1 MLRGQL
7 TQLNTNLVRFM
18 NRPAHPI
25 RRPHVNAA
33 MAPADNEPASVP
45 EEEPEVMEMEPEAI
59 PVHPLIAK
67 LSKCPRNPLCTL
79 EGI

>member
-7 TQLNTNLVRFM
+7 TWLNKSHVRFT
-18 NRPAHPI
+18 NSPEHTI

-33 MAPADNEPASVP
+33 AAAADKEPASVP
-45 EEEPEVMEMEPEAI
+45 EEEPEAMEIEQEAI
-59 PVHPLIAK
+59 CSSIDSQAIQVPKEP
-67 LSKCPRNPLCTL
+67 PRTL